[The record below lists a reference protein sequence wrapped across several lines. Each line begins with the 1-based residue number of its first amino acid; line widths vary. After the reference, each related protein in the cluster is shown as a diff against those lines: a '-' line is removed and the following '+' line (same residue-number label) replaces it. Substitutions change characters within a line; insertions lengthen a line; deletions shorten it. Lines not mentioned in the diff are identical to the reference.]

1 MEKDVNLSL
10 EQTTPKLSRKKAR
23 KFTLGMAQHKKGL
36 TPIGELGGGHPWIV
50 CGACVPSRAVPEAQA
65 EANMLSDTHRA

>member
-36 TPIGELGGGHPWIV
+36 TPIGELGDRKSV
-50 CGACVPSRAVPEAQA
+50 V
-65 EANMLSDTHRA
+65 